1 MKTKTATV
9 AAAMTTISG
18 RSFKYAA
25 VEAERHHMPQNGQT
39 EGGTDGRRDGHKKNG
54 LEKPRYVAV
63 PREVGR
69 ARGDRGRGRLI
80 SRENEK

>member
-1 MKTKTATV
+1 MKTKTATAV
-9 AAAMTTISG
+9 AAAAMTTISG

-25 VEAERHHMPQNGQT
+25 VEAEREAPYAA
-39 EGGTDGRRDGHKKNG
+39 EWSDGRRDGHKKNG

-69 ARGDRGRGRLI
+69 ARARGDRGG
-80 SRENEK
+80 EAN